1 MIMKQTREVFIAED
15 GKEFEDETT
24 ALKYEIKC
32 ALDNAEGVYLQSYQ
46 IEPVIK
52 ALLSKFS
59 ILPLINNE
67 TKDL

>member
-1 MIMKQTREVFIAED
+1 MIKKETREVFVTED
-15 GKEFEDETT
+15 GKEFEDETV

-32 ALDNAEGVYLQSYQ
+32 ALDSAEGVYLQSYQ

-52 ALLSKFS
+52 ALLAKFS
-59 ILPLINNE
+59 IIPLINE

>member
-1 MIMKQTREVFIAED
+1 MITKVNREVFITED
-15 GKEFEDETT
+15 GKEFDDEAV

-52 ALLSKFS
+52 ALLAKFS
-59 ILPLINNE
+59 ILPLINE

>member
-1 MIMKQTREVFIAED
+1 MIKKETREVFITED
-15 GKEFEDETT
+15 GTEFEDETV

-32 ALDNAEGVYLQSYQ
+32 TLKDAEGVYLQGYQ

-52 ALLSKFS
+52 ALLAKFS
-59 ILPLINNE
+59 ILPLINE